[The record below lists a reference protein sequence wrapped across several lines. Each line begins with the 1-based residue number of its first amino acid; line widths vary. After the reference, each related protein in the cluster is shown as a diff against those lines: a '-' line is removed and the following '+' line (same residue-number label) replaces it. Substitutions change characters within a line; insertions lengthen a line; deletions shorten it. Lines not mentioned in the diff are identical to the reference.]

1 MAMGNNICAMG
12 EFPINGNV
20 AEDRE
25 EMLQQFA
32 PRGGIDKSAPKFH
45 RAICHG
51 CNQWTMVKQVMPRKG
66 YFVHHKSSIQGSAPG
81 HDTSQTHG
89 RKGTPPRERGR
100 ESSVRKDD

>member
-12 EFPINGNV
+12 EFPINGIV

-25 EMLQQFA
+25 EMLRQFA
-32 PRGGIDKSAPKFH
+32 PRGTIDGK
-45 RAICHG
+45 RAVCHG
-51 CNQWTMVKQVMPRKG
+51 CDQWTMIKQVMPRKG
-66 YFVHHKSSIQGSAPG
+66 YFVFHKSSIQGSAPG

-100 ESSVRKDD
+100 EIYVRKDD